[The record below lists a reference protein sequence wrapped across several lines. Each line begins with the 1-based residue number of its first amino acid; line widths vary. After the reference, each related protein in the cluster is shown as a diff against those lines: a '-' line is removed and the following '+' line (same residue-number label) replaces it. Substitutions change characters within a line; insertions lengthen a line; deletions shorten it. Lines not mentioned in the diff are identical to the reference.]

1 MSELYKDILDN
12 QISRR
17 QAVTDVIESIALE
30 EKGIASILKM
40 EAKKIQKVI
49 DYPEPV
55 VSDIILVNE
64 SVCRC
69 LKNLI
74 KLQILLEFK
83 LEEVQGL
90 VDDSDYC

>member
-1 MSELYKDILDN
+1 MSELYKDIHDN

>member
-49 DYPEPV
+49 DYSEPV